1 MVMSQTTDRRRN
13 RLIEQLAG
21 EGIEKAIITHSLNI
35 LYLTG
40 VRIKPYERFMALILD
55 VKGKEGV
62 LMLPSLEKSVI
73 IDGNV
78 AKVLI
83 EDHEDPVNKLLEVLD
98 TAAIIGVEKKVLS
111 LFFSEG
117 IARRPAIKL
126 VDIGSMITNL
136 RTCKAPDEI
145 ERIKTAA
152 AHGDGILFDI
162 RDYLNVG
169 VTEKEITY
177 HLMERM
183 SLIPGVLMDEFVI
196 QVLGGVNSANPHGMA
211 SERALE
217 KGDSVT
223 IDFGVHYADYWSDLT
238 RTFFVGDPDPQF
250 KTIYQTVL
258 DAQKSAIDRIHPGA
272 PICGVDSAARAIIET
287 SGFGKFFIH
296 RTGHGIGLDIH
307 ELPSVHGQNTEIL
320 KEGMVI
326 TVEPGIYMPGL
337 GGVRIEDDVVVNA
350 DGCTVINTYPKDY
363 KDMVIRGD

>member
-1 MVMSQTTDRRRN
+1 MVMKQTTDRRRN

-21 EGIEKAIITHSLNI
+21 EGIEKAIITHPLNI

-62 LMLPSLEKSVI
+62 LMLPSLEKSVKTNC
-73 IDGNV
+73 NV

-117 IARRPAIKL
+117 IAHRTAIEL
-126 VDIGSMITNL
+126 VDIGSMIMSL
-136 RTCKAPDEI
+136 RTCKALDEI
-145 ERIKTAA
+145 EQIKTAA
-152 AHGDGILFDI
+152 VHGDGIFSDI
-162 RDYLNVG
+162 RDYLKVG
-169 VTEKEITY
+169 VTEKELTFY
-177 HLMERM
+177 LMERM

-196 QVLGGVNSANPHGMA
+196 QVLGGVNAANPHGTA
-211 SERALE
+211 GERPFE

-223 IDFGVHYADYWSDLT
+223 IDFGVHYGNYWSDLT

-250 KTIYQTVL
+250 NTIYQTVL
-258 DAQKSAIDRIHPGA
+258 DAQKSAIDRIRPGV
-272 PICGVDSAARAIIET
+272 PICEVDRAARAIIET

-320 KEGMVI
+320 KEGMVM
-326 TVEPGIYMPGL
+326 TVEPGIYLPGL
-337 GGVRIEDDVVVNA
+337 GGVRIEDDVVVNE
-350 DGCTVINTYPKDY
+350 DGCTVLTTYPKGY
-363 KDMVIRGD
+363 EDMVKRDF